1 MVLTHA
7 GKNIFY
13 MTGDKEIIFE
23 QEKLAKRQIRMTAGT
38 SVGEDCSGG
47 KHT

>member
-13 MTGDKEIIFE
+13 MGGDREIIFE
-23 QEKLAKRQIRMTAGT
+23 QKKLAKRQIRMTAGT
-38 SVGEDCSGG
+38 SEGEDCSDG
-47 KHT
+47 KHS